1 MRLEIN
7 ETDLKF
13 IKHVLLLAKCTHE
26 SLMTDPDVCEANR
39 ERHREHAKMAQK
51 AYDILNSAEAKE
63 VVSE

>member
-26 SLMTDPDVCEANR
+26 SLMTDPDVCETNR
-39 ERHREHAKMAQK
+39 ERHREHAKMAQT
-51 AYDILNSAEAKE
+51 AYDLMRSAVVKE
-63 VVSE
+63 KAAE